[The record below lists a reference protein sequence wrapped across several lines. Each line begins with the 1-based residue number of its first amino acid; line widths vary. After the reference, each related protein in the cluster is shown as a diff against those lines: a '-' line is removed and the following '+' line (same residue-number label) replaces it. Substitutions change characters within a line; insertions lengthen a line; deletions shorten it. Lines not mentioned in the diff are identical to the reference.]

1 MGSGGAAFVGD
12 LVAVAVDPDLD
23 DVDFF
28 AGKDHALVGD
38 EADAFG
44 VGAAVD
50 GELAVAGV
58 FDYEAG
64 GCSAE
69 EGGGAA
75 FDGHV
80 FAMEPG
86 VSAECGDHL
95 IEEGAAALLGGFAG
109 GADGS
114 GAGDV
119 AGLGVG
125 AEGSERRE

>member
-1 MGSGGAAFVGD
+1 MLLSVMKPMRSASGR
-12 LVAVAVDPDLD
+12 PSC
-23 DVDFF
+23 
-28 AGKDHALVGD
+28 
-38 EADAFG
+38 
-44 VGAAVD
+44 

-58 FDYEAG
+58 FDYESG

-86 VSAECGDHL
+86 VSAEGGDHL
-95 IEEGAAALLGGFAG
+95 VEEGAAALLGGFAG
-109 GADGS
+109 GADGG

-125 AEGSERRE
+125 VEGG